1 MSEFSAFEEDFQA
14 WRKCRAESLM
24 DDFAELYRYREANA
38 ALKPSGPDE
47 DRIVFFGDSITEGWN
62 LEEHFPGKPYI
73 NRGIGGQT
81 TPQMLIRFRQ
91 DAVMLRPRVAI
102 ILAGTNDIGGNTGP
116 MRLEDIAANLASM
129 ADIARTNGTPAV
141 FSSLL
146 PPAHRETPLSRFNL
160 LKHPLDAVLA
170 LNAWLAGYCAAHG
183 LAFIDYYSAMSGPD
197 GLVKPEFSEDG
208 LHPTPLGYQAMAP
221 LAQAAIGRAL
231 AGREGQARG

>member
-1 MSEFSAFEEDFQA
+1 MSEMTAFEEDFQA
-14 WRKCRAESLM
+14 WRKCRAELLM
-24 DDFAELYRYREANA
+24 DDFAELCRYREANA

-62 LEEHFPGKPYI
+62 LDEHFPGKPYI

-91 DAVMLRPRVAI
+91 DAVALRPAVAI

-129 ADIARTNGTPAV
+129 ADIARTNGIPAA

-231 AGREGQARG
+231 GEASGKI